1 MPRKERPVKIKRYKR
16 GARASVRRAETL
28 KKVAVLRLVALLI
41 IGAGILLGKPLVK
54 LLTREKPDPSQDPSS
69 APSQTVSAGEREEN
83 SQDESNGPEEPGA
96 PAGVAVKNRIYYYAT
111 VEELSSRRGIDSTVD
126 RAAALGANCL
136 IFDVKTKDG
145 YVTFDTKNAIGSKL
159 LNENRIDI
167 PYLVEK
173 LSEKGMAPVA
183 RMYTFMDQMVSTVER
198 STAVLY
204 SGTEARWLDSSRDLG
219 GKAWAN
225 PASSTMQQYIIELTD
240 ELMDLGVRDVIY
252 AAFHTPTGYSLEYRD
267 FGTSMEGVVANM
279 TNLLKTLKG
288 KLSAGGGTLILEVE
302 YSAVDPNGSY
312 AQYVVHPYQLGAG
325 NLIITLTG
333 SEGDIGAI
341 AQTLSQTAAGDER
354 IDSVTL
360 WARGADAERTKAL
373 GSWFVN

>member
-1 MPRKERPVKIKRYKR
+1 
-16 GARASVRRAETL
+16 
-28 KKVAVLRLVALLI
+28 
-41 IGAGILLGKPLVK
+41 
-54 LLTREKPDPSQDPSS
+54 
-69 APSQTVSAGEREEN
+69 
-83 SQDESNGPEEPGA
+83 
-96 PAGVAVKNRIYYYAT
+96 
-111 VEELSSRRGIDSTVD
+111 
-126 RAAALGANCL
+126 
-136 IFDVKTKDG
+136 
-145 YVTFDTKNAIGSKL
+145 
-159 LNENRIDI
+159 
-167 PYLVEK
+167 
-173 LSEKGMAPVA
+173 
-183 RMYTFMDQMVSTVER
+183 
-198 STAVLY
+198 
-204 SGTEARWLDSSRDLG
+204 
-219 GKAWAN
+219 
-225 PASSTMQQYIIELTD
+225 MQQYIIELTD